1 VEEMKEKKYTL
12 KVLIGNK
19 VVRIEKVSESLVSDY
34 ISSLKKFYKNEAK
47 VEVA

>member
-1 VEEMKEKKYTL
+1 MGPKKYTV

-19 VVRIEKVSESLVSDY
+19 VVRSEHVSESLVSDY
-34 ISSLKKFYKNEAK
+34 ISSLKMFYKNGAK